1 MATEEEYVV
10 SCWHCLAPFDAFE
23 ASFCN
28 HADPTKICPFC
39 LHCSCDAPE
48 DYKKEFVEKSPRKL
62 LEEKMHLEDGKD
74 LKLGEILLKNNRI
87 TEEQLQEA
95 IEEQR
100 NSNMRLGEIF
110 VSKGFTT
117 EADLRLLLVDQKE
130 FDEFNLDDFELDLP
144 LMKRVGIAFCLK
156 HKLIPIELVQNE
168 QEKIFRFVMPEK
180 TVLNKLKAMKN
191 LKQFL
196 LIPYVADIE
205 KIEALLREFTNGEIL
220 LLK

>member
-1 MATEEEYVV
+1 MATEKEYVV
-10 SCWHCLAPFDAFE
+10 NCWHCLAPFDAFE

-39 LHCSCDAPE
+39 LHCSCDAPG
-48 DYKKEFVEKSPRKL
+48 DYKREFIDKSPRKL

-74 LKLGEILLKNNRI
+74 LKLGEILIKNGKISESQLK
-87 TEEQLQEA
+87 LA

-100 NSNMRLGEIF
+100 NSNKRLGEI
-110 VSKGFTT
+110 VVNRGFIT
-117 EADLRLLLVDQKE
+117 EAELRLLLLDQKE
-130 FDEFNLDDFELDLP
+130 FDEFDLEGFKLDLA

-156 HKLIPIELVQNE
+156 HKLIPVELVQNE

-180 TVLNKLKAMKN
+180 TVLHKLKAMKS

-196 LIPYVADIE
+196 LIPYIADKE
-205 KIEALLREFTNGEIL
+205 KIDAVLRDVTNDEIL